1 LVCVVV
7 FDVPT
12 RLSKPE
18 IDCERMVPLISDE
31 YCQKNMPVHHLLNLY
46 AATKA
51 ALKVCV
57 VIYPVLDA
65 STVVAGL
72 PTTIL
77 LPEMPL
83 AII

>member
-1 LVCVVV
+1 VL
-7 FDVPT
+7 DVPT

-18 IDCERMVPLISDE
+18 IDCETMVPLISDE
-31 YCQKNMPVHHLLNLY
+31 YCQKNMPVDHLLNLY

-51 ALKVCV
+51 ELKACA
-57 VIYPVLDA
+57 VIYPVLYA
-65 STVVAGL
+65 SAGVAGL

-77 LPEMPL
+77 LPEIPL